1 MITFKELKE
10 KLETL
15 SKLPQNEGME
25 STIVPHKLEY
35 DLNNIGK
42 YDYTTVS
49 IECGNIVDLENI
61 ELRNLRITSQNIGK
75 VTSGSFLRN
84 TIVFTV
90 RHYLET
96 NIEY

>member
-25 STIVPHKLEY
+25 FTIVPHKLEY
-35 DLNNIGK
+35 NLNNIGE
-42 YDYTTVS
+42 YDYSTVT

-61 ELRNLRITSQNIGK
+61 ELRNLRITSRNLGK

-84 TIVFTV
+84 TIIFTV
-90 RHYLET
+90 RHYLEA
-96 NIEY
+96 NVEY

>member
-1 MITFKELKE
+1 MITYKELSK

-15 SKLPQNEGME
+15 SKLPQNDGME
-25 STIVPHKLEY
+25 YIISPVKLEY
-35 DLNNIGK
+35 DLNNIGD
-42 YDYTTVS
+42 YDYSTVS
-49 IECGNIVDLENI
+49 IECGPLVDLENI
-61 ELRNLRITSQNIGK
+61 ELRNLRITSQNLGK